1 MVAFAVFRLCSVA
14 ERAGLLLCAAHC
26 STRHPHG
33 TCHGTPIRA
42 LESFQASTLC
52 IGHGI
57 RRHGIRRLGF
67 DLRRVH
73 MERYHKVAPCLDCWD
88 AQQRAPPPPHFLVL
102 APDLALRAAH
112 VDRIRR
118 SAEAL
123 CRRRPF
129 RIGTGF
135 LCLPSRPRMGL
146 FPDTAGP
153 YPKSNE
159 TPPARARP
167 TPLSPTFSL
176 SLLPVKT
183 PQSTRR

>member
-57 RRHGIRRLGF
+57 RRHGIRRLA
-67 DLRRVH
+67 LTCVQY
-73 MERYHKVAPCLDCWD
+73 MERYPQGSAMPRLLG
-88 AQQRAPPPPHFLVL
+88 RAAASPPPPHFLVL

-135 LCLPSRPRMGL
+135 LCLPSRPRMRL